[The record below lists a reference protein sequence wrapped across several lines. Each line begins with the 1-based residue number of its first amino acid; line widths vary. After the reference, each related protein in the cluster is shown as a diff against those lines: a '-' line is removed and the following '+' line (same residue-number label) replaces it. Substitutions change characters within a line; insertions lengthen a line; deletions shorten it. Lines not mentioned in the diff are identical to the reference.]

1 MDKFHWYRRAQDSI
15 AQTALTNSKRPET
28 FVKGVFPTHIE
39 RGQGA
44 YLWDHSGKK
53 YLDFVCG
60 LGANILGYG
69 NDVVNQ
75 AISSQ
80 LRHGASHSLP
90 THHEVEFAEGLKAL
104 FPFCDAF
111 KFLKTGTE
119 ACMAAVKIARAKT
132 GRKWIVSEGYHGWSD
147 DFVSMTEP
155 ALGVEPKYDN
165 RPILKLSDAN
175 PINWDET
182 AAVIIEPVITDWS
195 PERQKWL
202 RNLREQCTKHGVM
215 LIFDEIITGF
225 RFPRFS
231 VSSYFN
237 VIPDIIVLGKA
248 IANGMPLAA
257 VGGKY
262 DVMNGTD
269 YFVSSTYA
277 GETLSL
283 VAGKATITALQNKY
297 DLDWLWKQGQAFL
310 DVFNSLWPEKITIQ
324 GYPTRGAFKGDELV
338 KALFWQEACL
348 AGILFGP
355 SFFFNFALAS
365 EWKDAMVAIKAIIEK
380 IKRGGVQLLGEMPKS
395 PIAQKVRG

>member
-1 MDKFHWYRRAQDSI
+1 
-15 AQTALTNSKRPET
+15 
-28 FVKGVFPTHIE
+28 
-39 RGQGA
+39 
-44 YLWDHSGKK
+44 
-53 YLDFVCG
+53 
-60 LGANILGYG
+60 
-69 NDVVNQ
+69 
-75 AISSQ
+75 
-80 LRHGASHSLP
+80 
-90 THHEVEFAEGLKAL
+90 
-104 FPFCDAF
+104 
-111 KFLKTGTE
+111 
-119 ACMAAVKIARAKT
+119 
-132 GRKWIVSEGYHGWSD
+132 
-147 DFVSMTEP
+147 
-155 ALGVEPKYDN
+155 
-165 RPILKLSDAN
+165 
-175 PINWDET
+175 
-182 AAVIIEPVITDWS
+182 
-195 PERQKWL
+195 
-202 RNLREQCTKHGVM
+202 M

>member
-1 MDKFHWYRRAQDSI
+1 MTDKFHWYRRAQDCI
-15 AQTALTNSKRPET
+15 AQSALTNSKRVET
-28 FVKGVFPTHIE
+28 FVKGVYPSHIE

-155 ALGVEPKYDN
+155 ALGVEPKTPTQSTGMKQLRSSSSPSSLIGLQSVKNGSGIYASSA
-165 RPILKLSDAN
+165 LS
-175 PINWDET
+175 T
-182 AAVIIEPVITDWS
+182 
-195 PERQKWL
+195 
-202 RNLREQCTKHGVM
+202 
-215 LIFDEIITGF
+215 
-225 RFPRFS
+225 
-231 VSSYFN
+231 VS
-237 VIPDIIVLGKA
+237 
-248 IANGMPLAA
+248 
-257 VGGKY
+257 
-262 DVMNGTD
+262 
-269 YFVSSTYA
+269 
-277 GETLSL
+277 
-283 VAGKATITALQNKY
+283 
-297 DLDWLWKQGQAFL
+297 
-310 DVFNSLWPEKITIQ
+310 
-324 GYPTRGAFKGDELV
+324 
-338 KALFWQEACL
+338 C
-348 AGILFGP
+348 
-355 SFFFNFALAS
+355 
-365 EWKDAMVAIKAIIEK
+365 
-380 IKRGGVQLLGEMPKS
+380 
-395 PIAQKVRG
+395 